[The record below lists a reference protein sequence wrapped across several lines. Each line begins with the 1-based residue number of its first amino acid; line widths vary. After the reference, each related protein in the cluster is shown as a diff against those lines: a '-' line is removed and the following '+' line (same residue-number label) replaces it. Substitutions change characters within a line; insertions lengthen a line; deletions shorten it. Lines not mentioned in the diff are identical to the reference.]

1 METRAQHGR
10 RRALPTGVPGDSSL
24 SACFF
29 ISVVFKDPLSC
40 AQEGR
45 AHPQECSPLLSR
57 HLPPGGWLA
66 HGIPERATCHLQH
79 PLTRTGHTEP
89 ESRPVTR
96 VRQARPAQLTRHS
109 LRGPLACLIQTKPS
123 PQTIPSW
130 VARLVGSGGVPKVS
144 PLLPNI
150 HPPYISLLQIEE
162 GLQLLLRETETQ
174 RDRDGEETRL
184 GQMPLPRS
192 CSLTLGPD
200 FFFFSA

>member
-1 METRAQHGR
+1 MQ
-10 RRALPTGVPGDSSL
+10 PTVNLQP
-24 SACFF
+24 
-29 ISVVFKDPLSC
+29 
-40 AQEGR
+40 R
-45 AHPQECSPLLSR
+45 
-57 HLPPGGWLA
+57 GWLA

-144 PLLPNI
+144 PVLPNI

-192 CSLTLGPD
+192 CSLTLSPD
-200 FFFFSA
+200 VFFFFQPDRSTSFQLCQWDELRDTCGHPRGDTFDLPGSC